1 VITKRLFDGGYVDA
15 KALTVTGKT
24 LGEQVQTVT
33 ETPGQVVIRPLDKPI
48 KNSGGLVI
56 LKGSLAPDGAVIKVT
71 GLNRTSQTGPA
82 RVFESEEAAMKAVL
96 SREVRAGDV
105 VVIRYEG
112 PRGGPGM
119 REMLGVTSAI
129 VGEGLSDSVALITDG
144 RFSGAT
150 RGFMVGH
157 VAPEAAVGGPIA
169 AVREGDSISIDIQSR
184 QMNLNISPEEL
195 QARLLEFRPPEPK
208 YTTGVMAKYAALVGS
223 ASDGAITSQLYWRK
237 H

>member
-1 VITKRLFDGGYVDA
+1 MR
-15 KALTVTGKT
+15 
-24 LGEQVQTVT
+24 
-33 ETPGQVVIRPLDKPI
+33 ETPGQTVIRPLDNPI
-48 KNSGGLVI
+48 KKTGGLVI
-56 LKGSLAPDGAVIKVT
+56 LKGSLAPEGAVIKVT

-96 SREVRAGDV
+96 SGQIKPGDV

-129 VGEGLSDSVALITDG
+129 VGEGLSESVALITDG

-157 VAPEAAVGGPIA
+157 IAPEAAVGGPIA
-169 AVREGDSISIDIQSR
+169 AVREGDLITIDIHAR
-184 QMNLNISPEEL
+184 QITLDISTEEL
-195 QARLLEFRPPEPK
+195 GVRLAQFTLPKPK
-208 YTTGVMAKYAALVGS
+208 YTSGVMAKYAALVGS
-223 ASDGAITSQLYWRK
+223 ASDGAVTSQAYLAK
-237 H
+237 NSA